1 MQRTLVESSNV
12 VSIGYDAE
20 TETLEVEFHSGNV
33 YQYRDVPEVVFR
45 DFMSTSSKGRFF
57 SQDIRGQYPHS
68 QVA

>member
-1 MQRTLVESSNV
+1 MERTSVDSSNI

-33 YQYRDVPEVVFR
+33 YQYRDVPSDVHQR
-45 DFMSTSSKGRFF
+45 FMSSSSKGRFF
-57 SQDIRGQYPHS
+57 SQYIRGQYPHS